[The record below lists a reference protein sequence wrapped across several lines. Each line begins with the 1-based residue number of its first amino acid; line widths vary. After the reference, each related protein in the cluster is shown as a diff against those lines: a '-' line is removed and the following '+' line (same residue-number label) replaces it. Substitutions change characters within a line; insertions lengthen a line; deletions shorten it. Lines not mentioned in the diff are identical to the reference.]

1 MSLKVL
7 LKRLFRGI
15 FLALAF
21 PLGLLSGF
29 GRFARIFSMGAHL
42 CALAPGLPG
51 DYLRTAYVDST
62 VAVQSQNNLR
72 LTASVVLRL
81 SELHGST
88 R

>member
-1 MSLKVL
+1 VSGAEYVHGWVA
-7 LKRLFRGI
+7 RPAY
-15 FLALAF
+15 ALGGGVERSVVG
-21 PLGLLSGF
+21 P
-29 GRFARIFSMGAHL
+29 FAVRIT
-42 CALAPGLPG
+42 G

-72 LTASVVLRL
+72 LTASVVFRL